1 MPAILGILFTVEV
14 NRKKWRYLIMDE
26 ETFEEYR
33 DALVQSE
40 LSEQT
45 IRMYMRV
52 ALQFEQYRQGRL
64 IRDLY

>member
-1 MPAILGILFTVEV
+1 
-14 NRKKWRYLIMDE
+14 MDE

-52 ALQFEQYRQGRL
+52 ALQFEQYRQGREVDKGL
-64 IRDLY
+64 VLTYKQKIMERDRPR

>member
-1 MPAILGILFTVEV
+1 
-14 NRKKWRYLIMDE
+14 MDE